1 MNENKLYVVGVIN
14 FVPPEI
20 DSVWSTPK
28 LALIRMK
35 KLTRSQHGIF
45 KVFVEEIDS
54 GEFTMSNSAKKGQDR
69 KK

>member
-1 MNENKLYVVGVIN
+1 MNENKLYVVAVIN

-20 DSVWSTPK
+20 DSVWSTLK